1 MRCTDR
7 ARARRSLNDVYLPKL
22 GNGGYDALHYDL
34 TINYDPVT
42 NSETMEY
49 TNGVMEMFRIAD
61 EWGRDRQRPTSE
73 LVPGHG
79 TYPGPVDVIFGTSEP
94 ATVYYTTDG
103 SRPTVYSPRYE
114 ATEFREPGET
124 FHVTETTTFR
134 WFSVDTAGNV
144 ERGYDPDRPA
154 TRGRFREATIT
165 IGDT

>member
-1 MRCTDR
+1 
-7 ARARRSLNDVYLPKL
+7 
-22 GNGGYDALHYDL
+22 
-34 TINYDPVT
+34 
-42 NSETMEY
+42 MEY

-79 TYPGPVDVIFGTSEP
+79 TYPGPVDVVFETSEP

-103 SRPTVYSPRYE
+103 SRPTLASPRYK

-165 IGDT
+165 IRDT